1 MQIPNEALSIGFFV
15 SENGRKI
22 RGYGVEAEPCT
33 IVVPFP
39 SDEGEFVWT
48 DDDDLPAFSALF
60 AQSLRP
66 FSATFSSWRTSAICK
81 GGEGTEKRAEEREK

>member
-22 RGYGVEAEPCT
+22 RGYGVKAEPCT

-39 SDEGEFVWT
+39 SDEGEFVWP
-48 DDDDLPAFSALF
+48 DDDDLPAFSALL
-60 AQSLRP
+60 AQSLHP
-66 FSATFSSWRTSAICK
+66 FSEAFSSWRTSAICL
-81 GGEGTEKRAEEREK
+81 EKKKKERENER